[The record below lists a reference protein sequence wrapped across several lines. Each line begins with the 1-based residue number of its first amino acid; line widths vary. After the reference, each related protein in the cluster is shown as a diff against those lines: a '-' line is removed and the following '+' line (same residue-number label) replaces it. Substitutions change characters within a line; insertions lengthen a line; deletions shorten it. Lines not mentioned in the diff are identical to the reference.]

1 MTMRERLAIIDECES
16 VSGDHVSP
24 PVSHEDLAGVKTV
37 SVIIV
42 SWNARNYLE
51 LCLQSIR
58 DANPSCVR
66 EIIVVD
72 NASDDGSPEMVE
84 RCFAEVNLI
93 RAGSNLGFARANN
106 LGMEHAT
113 GSMFAL
119 VNSDALVHPGCLE
132 ALSEYL
138 EHHPRTGLVGPRVTG
153 GDGKLQ
159 RTSRRLPGVWNTFC
173 RALALDRAFGGR
185 QVFGG
190 YEAPDA
196 EHGELHEAE
205 VLSGCFIVARRSA
218 VAQVGGLDE
227 QFFFYAEDIDWCKR
241 FVDAGWSLAFIPQ
254 ATATHFGGGSTA
266 KAPLRFS
273 IEILRATRK
282 YWRKHYGRLGES
294 ICRALLVLH
303 HGSRLMAR
311 SATLFVGPGR
321 SPTSRQK
328 HKEDIA
334 CLRWLLLGLEP

>member
-1 MTMRERLAIIDECES
+1 MMRERLAIIDEFEAGA
-16 VSGDHVSP
+16 GDHAFP
-24 PVSHEDLAGVKTV
+24 PVSQESFAAAKPI

-42 SWNARNYLE
+42 SWNARDYLE

-58 DANPSCVR
+58 DANPSCVC

-84 RCFAEVNLI
+84 CSFAEVKLI

-132 ALSEYL
+132 ALSDHL
-138 EHHPRTGLVGPRVTG
+138 EHHRREGLVGPRVTG

-159 RTSRRLPGVWNTFC
+159 RTSRRLPSVWNTFC
-173 RALALDRAFGGR
+173 RALALDRAFACW
-185 QVFGG
+185 QFFGG
-190 YEAPDA
+190 YEVSAS
-196 EHGELHEAE
+196 EHDKFHEAE
-205 VLSGCFIVARRSA
+205 VLSGCFWVARREA
-218 VAQVGGLDE
+218 VRQVGGLDE
-227 QFFFYAEDIDWCKR
+227 RFFFYGEDIDWCKR
-241 FVDAGWSLAFIPQ
+241 FVDAGWGLAFIPQ

-282 YWRKHYGRLGES
+282 YWRKHHGRLGEF
-294 ICRALLVLH
+294 ICWTLLMLH
-303 HGSRLMAR
+303 HGSRLIAR
-311 SATLFVGPGR
+311 SATRCLGLDR
-321 SPTSRQK
+321 SPRSQ
-328 HKEDIA
+328 HKFREDIA